1 MDWTPSDI
9 AHQRFR
15 TRWRGLDPQQVEAF
29 VQELSARIAQ
39 LENENLEL
47 KREFGRSEK
56 ALQEARERDKTIK
69 DVLYNAHRVT
79 EQIKA
84 NAQKEADLVLAEA
97 ELKAE
102 KLLQSAH
109 QRLAQMHDEIME
121 LKRLRTQLETK
132 LRSTIETYRQ
142 LLDMEQDEEQESDL
156 DSKVKFLQPNFRS

>member
-39 LENENLEL
+39 LESQNLEL
-47 KREFGRSEK
+47 KREFGCSEK

-69 DVLYNAHRVT
+69 DVLCNAHRVT